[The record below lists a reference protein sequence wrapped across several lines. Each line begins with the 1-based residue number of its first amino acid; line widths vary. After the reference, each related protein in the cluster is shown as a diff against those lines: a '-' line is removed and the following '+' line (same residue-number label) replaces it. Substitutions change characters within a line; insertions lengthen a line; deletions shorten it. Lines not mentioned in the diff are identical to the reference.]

1 MKDPQCAWSI
11 RRDVG
16 HDLRML
22 ETFSCRCYGAPLP
35 KRMVLESARA
45 CLFMSFPYFCTER
58 LARNDI
64 RVVINMSAEWCKRLY
79 FCQIT
84 LFLVFFSFAWA
95 HDIWLIND
103 YFTPVDKFSS
113 WLCNLEH

>member
-1 MKDPQCAWSI
+1 MKGPQRAWYI

-16 HDLRML
+16 QGLYML
-22 ETFSCRCYGAPLP
+22 ELFCCRCYGAPLF
-35 KRMVLESARA
+35 RGQIFGSARS

-95 HDIWLIND
+95 RDIWLIND
-103 YFTPVDKFSS
+103 
-113 WLCNLEH
+113 